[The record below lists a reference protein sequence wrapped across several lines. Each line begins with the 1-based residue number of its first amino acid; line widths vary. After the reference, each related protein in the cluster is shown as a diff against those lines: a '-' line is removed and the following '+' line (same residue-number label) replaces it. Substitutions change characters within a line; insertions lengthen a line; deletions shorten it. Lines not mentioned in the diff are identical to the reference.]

1 MAERDPNLI
10 NSGLSGYVTEDSI
23 KVEVCIYRLE
33 HEPNWALEVVN
44 SSGTSIV
51 WDDKFDTDDA
61 ALAEFQKT
69 VRDEGMNAFLD
80 GAEIIQFPRL

>member
-10 NSGLSGYVTEDSI
+10 NSGLSGYVTEDGI

-33 HEPNWALEVVN
+33 DEPNWALEVVN
-44 SSGTSIV
+44 SNGTSIV

-69 VRDEGMNAFLD
+69 VLDEGMNAFLD